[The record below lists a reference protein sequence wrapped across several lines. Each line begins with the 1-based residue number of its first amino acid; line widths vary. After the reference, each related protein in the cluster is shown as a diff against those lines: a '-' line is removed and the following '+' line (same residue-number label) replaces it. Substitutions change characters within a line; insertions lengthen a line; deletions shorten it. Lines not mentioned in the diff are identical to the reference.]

1 MQKKGGAT
9 DASTT
14 QKRGIQRIYQ
24 RLKKGDS
31 TNVSMTQAVQ
41 KMYQRLGGATG
52 VSRIQEGAT
61 EHENG
66 VEECVDQL
74 NKLRGDMFVVVEI
87 DLNL

>member
-1 MQKKGGAT
+1 
-9 DASTT
+9 
-14 QKRGIQRIYQ
+14 
-24 RLKKGDS
+24 
-31 TNVSMTQAVQ
+31 
-41 KMYQRLGGATG
+41 MYQQLGGATG

-66 VEECVDQL
+66 VEECVVQL